1 MPSSPSKAVSPHS
14 SIPAERHRR
23 GAKPRKSSTDYTK
36 ASTVLAFLL
45 PNGLGFL
52 GFTLLPLLAALVI
65 SFFSWPVL
73 GQHRFIGLENY
84 IRLFT
89 KDPVFFR
96 VFLTTLY
103 FVIGYVPLNL
113 VLAVA
118 VAVWLNSGIRGGKLF
133 RLIFFLPVFTPMVA
147 NALVWRLLLTP
158 HGVVDYALTLFHLPS
173 PNWLGSDRLAMP
185 AMVLMSV
192 WQGFGYNMLV
202 FSAGL
207 RSIPRPL
214 YEAAAIDGAKPWTRF
229 RRITLPLLTPSIFF
243 GMVMTFITSFQVFV
257 QPYVLTAGGPGVST
271 TTVVYYLY
279 NNGFQYFKMG
289 YASAIGWVLFAVI
302 MVATAL
308 QFGLQKRFVHYES

>member
-1 MPSSPSKAVSPHS
+1 MASSSSKAAS
-14 SIPAERHRR
+14 SGTSSAERYELPHKRK
-23 GAKPRKSSTDYTK
+23 KPGSNYTK
-36 ASTVLAFLL
+36 ASTVLAFVL
-45 PNGLGFL
+45 PNALGFL
-52 GFTLLPLLAALVI
+52 GFLLFPLLASLI
-65 SFFSWPVL
+65 LSFFFWPIL
-73 GQHRFIGLENY
+73 GRPRFIGLENY

-96 VFLTTLY
+96 IFLNTLY
-103 FVIGYVPLNL
+103 FVVGYVPLNL
-113 VLAVA
+113 ILSITI
-118 VAVWLNSGIRGGKLF
+118 AVWLNSNIRGSKIF

-147 NALVWRLLLTP
+147 NALVWRLMLTP
-158 HGVVDYALTLFHLPS
+158 HGVIDYLFSVFHVSS
-173 PNWLGSDRLAMP
+173 PNWLGSETWAMP
-185 AMVLMSV
+185 AMILMSI

-207 RSIPRPL
+207 RSIPPPL

-229 RRITLPLLTPSIFF
+229 WKITLPLLTPSVFF

-289 YASAIGWVLFAVI
+289 YASAVGWILFAVI
-302 MVATAL
+302 MAATAL
-308 QFGLQKRFVHYES
+308 QFGFQRRLVHYES